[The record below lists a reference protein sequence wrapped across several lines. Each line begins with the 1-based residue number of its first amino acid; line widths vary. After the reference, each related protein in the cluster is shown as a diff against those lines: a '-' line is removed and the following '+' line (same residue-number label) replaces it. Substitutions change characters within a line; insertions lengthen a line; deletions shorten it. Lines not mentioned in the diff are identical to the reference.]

1 MPVLFL
7 LVRRFGGDMMNNET
21 VLRQKTGKN
30 GVLSKKV
37 KDHLV
42 AYSFIAPNFIG
53 FAVFTLVPMVFAFI
67 LAFVKWDGANPM
79 QFLGIDNFLRLMK
92 DPTFHKALW
101 NTIVYTI
108 GVVPFTMA
116 CALALAVLLNQHILA
131 RNFMRTVFFF
141 PYVASLV
148 AVAAVWNFIFSPT
161 MGPVNNIL
169 NWITGI
175 PIEQLP
181 RWAADKDWA
190 MFTVVL
196 FTVWKN
202 MGYYMVIY
210 LAGLQGVNPELYEAA
225 ELDGANR
232 WKRFVN
238 VTIPQ
243 LAPTTF
249 FVLMILIIN
258 SFKVYD
264 IFINL
269 FAGADN
275 QLNDATR
282 VLVYQIYNTAFRSLD
297 YGYSSAMAIVLF
309 LLVLGITV
317 IQFRF
322 EKKYGQ

>member
-1 MPVLFL
+1 MQ
-7 LVRRFGGDMMNNET
+7 RET
-21 VLRQKTGKN
+21 VLETGKPSKRL
-30 GVLSKKV
+30 LSKNV
-37 KDHLV
+37 REHLV

-53 FAVFTLVPMVFAFI
+53 FAVFTLVPMAFALF
-67 LAFVKWDGANPM
+67 LAFVEWDGSNPM
-79 QFLGIDNFLRLMK
+79 AFIGLDNFSRLLE
-92 DPTFHKALW
+92 DTVFHKALW
-101 NTIVYTI
+101 NTVVYTV
-108 GVVPFTMA
+108 GVVPLTMV
-116 CALALAVLLNQHILA
+116 CALALAILLNQKIFA

-161 MGPVNNIL
+161 MGPVNNL
-169 NWITGI
+169 LHAITGI
-175 PIEQLP
+175 PLEELP
-181 RWAADKDWA
+181 RWAADKNWA

-210 LAGLQGVNPELYEAA
+210 LAGLQGVNPELHEAA
-225 ELDGANR
+225 QLDGANA
-232 WKRFVN
+232 WQRFRN

-249 FVLMILIIN
+249 FVLMILVIN

-275 QLNDATR
+275 QLNDSTR
-282 VLVYQIYNTAFRSLD
+282 VLVYQIYNTAFRSLN
-297 YGYSSAMAIVLF
+297 YGYASAISIVLF
-309 LLVLGITV
+309 LLVLGIT
-317 IQFRF
+317 ILQFRG

>member
-1 MPVLFL
+1 MQ
-7 LVRRFGGDMMNNET
+7 NET
-21 VLRQKTGKN
+21 VIRNHTP
-30 GVLSKKV
+30 KKSSMTKKA

-53 FAVFTLVPMVFAFI
+53 FAVFTLVPMVFALI

-79 QFLGIDNFLRLMK
+79 EFIGMNNFVRLWK
-92 DPTFHKALW
+92 DPTFHKSLW
-101 NTIVYTI
+101 NTVIYTV
-108 GVVPFTMA
+108 GVVPLTMV
-116 CALALAVLLNQHILA
+116 CALGLAILLNQKIFG

-169 NWITGI
+169 HAITGI
-175 PIEQLP
+175 PIEELP

-225 ELDGANR
+225 ELDGANA
-232 WKRFVN
+232 WQRFRN

-249 FVLMILIIN
+249 FVLMILVIN

-275 QLNDATR
+275 QLNDSTR

-297 YGYSSAMAIVLF
+297 YGYASAMAIVLF
-309 LLVLGITV
+309 LLVLGITLV
-317 IQFRF
+317 QFQG

>member
-1 MPVLFL
+1 MQ
-7 LVRRFGGDMMNNET
+7 NET
-21 VLRQKTGKN
+21 ILGTKKAPGRR
-30 GVLSKKV
+30 LSKGV
-37 KDHLV
+37 RDHLV

-53 FAVFTLVPMVFAFI
+53 FAVFTLVPMFFALI

-79 QFLGIDNFLRLMK
+79 EFIGFDNFSRLIK
-92 DPTFHKALW
+92 DTTFHKALW

-108 GVVPFTMA
+108 GVVPFTMV
-116 CALALAVLLNQHILA
+116 CALALAILLNQQIIA

-169 NWITGI
+169 HLITGV
-175 PIEQLP
+175 PIEDLP
-181 RWAADKDWA
+181 RWAADRQWA
-190 MFTVVL
+190 MFTVIL

-210 LAGLQGVNPELYEAA
+210 LAGLQGINPELYEAA
-225 ELDGANR
+225 ELDGAGAWR
-232 WKRFVN
+232 RFRN
-238 VTIPQ
+238 VTVPQ

-249 FVLMILIIN
+249 FVLMILVIN

-275 QLNDATR
+275 QLNDSTR
-282 VLVYQIYNTAFRSLD
+282 VMVYQIYNTAFRSLD
-297 YGYSSAMAIVLF
+297 YGYASAMAIVLF
-309 LLVLGITV
+309 LLVLAITIV
-317 IQFRF
+317 QFRG

>member
-1 MPVLFL
+1 MQNEPVLGTK
-7 LVRRFGGDMMNNET
+7 V
-21 VLRQKTGKN
+21 VKKSA
-30 GVLSKKV
+30 LSKNI

-53 FAVFTLVPMVFAFI
+53 FAVFTLVPMVYAFV

-79 QFLGIDNFLRLMK
+79 EYVGLRNFSRLLQ
-92 DPTFHKALW
+92 DSTFHKAFW
-101 NTIVYTI
+101 NTIIYTI
-108 GVVPFTMA
+108 GVVPLTMV
-116 CALALAVLLNQHILA
+116 CALALAILLNQKLFG

-148 AVAAVWNFIFSPT
+148 AVAAVWNFVFSPT
-161 MGPVNNIL
+161 MGPVNNL
-169 NWITGI
+169 LHSITGI
-175 PIEQLP
+175 PIEDLP

-190 MFTVVL
+190 MFTVIL

-225 ELDGANR
+225 ELDGAGP

-275 QLNDATR
+275 QLNNSTR

-297 YGYSSAMAIVLF
+297 YGYASAMAIVLF
-309 LLVLGITV
+309 LLVLGITL
-317 IQFRF
+317 IQFQG

>member
-1 MPVLFL
+1 MQ
-7 LVRRFGGDMMNNET
+7 NEIRIGT
-21 VLRQKTGKN
+21 EQVHKAGKYRTLR
-30 GVLSKKV
+30 
-37 KDHLV
+37 DHLI

-53 FAVFTLVPMVFAFI
+53 FALFTLVPMIFAFV

-79 QFLGIDNFLRLMK
+79 EFTGLHNFIRLAQ
-92 DPTFHKALW
+92 DTTFHKALW
-101 NTIVYTI
+101 NTVVYTI
-108 GVVPFTMA
+108 GVVPLTMA
-116 CALALAVLLNQHILA
+116 CALGLAILLNQKVFG
-131 RNFMRTVFFF
+131 RNTMRTIFFF

-161 MGPVNNIL
+161 MGPVNHIL
-169 NWITGI
+169 HAITGV
-175 PIEQLP
+175 PLEELP

-225 ELDGANR
+225 ELDGANA
-232 WKRFVN
+232 WKRFRN

-249 FVLMILIIN
+249 FVLMILVIN

-297 YGYSSAMAIVLF
+297 YGYASAMAIVLF
-309 LLVLGITV
+309 LLVLGVTIV
-317 IQFRF
+317 QFRG

>member
-1 MPVLFL
+1 MQ
-7 LVRRFGGDMMNNET
+7 NET
-21 VLRQKTGKN
+21 MLNSKMEKKRGW
-30 GVLSKKV
+30 SKKTRE
-37 KDHLV
+37 HLI

-53 FAVFTLVPMVFAFI
+53 FALFTLVPMVFALI

-79 QFLGIDNFLRLMK
+79 QYIGVDNFVRLWK
-92 DPTFHKALW
+92 DPTFHKSLW
-101 NTIVYTI
+101 NTVIYTA
-108 GVVPFTMA
+108 GVVPLTMA
-116 CALALAVLLNQHILA
+116 CALGLAILLNQKLLA

-169 NWITGI
+169 HWLTGV
-175 PIEQLP
+175 PIEDLP

-225 ELDGANR
+225 ELDGANA
-232 WKRFVN
+232 WQRFRS

-297 YGYSSAMAIVLF
+297 YGYASAMAIVLF
-309 LLVLGITV
+309 LLVLGITLV
-317 IQFRF
+317 QFRG

>member
-1 MPVLFL
+1 MQ
-7 LVRRFGGDMMNNET
+7 NET
-21 VLRQKTGKN
+21 VLRTGKPPKRMM
-30 GVLSKKV
+30 SKSV
-37 KDHLV
+37 REHLV

-53 FAVFTLVPMVFAFI
+53 FAIFTLVPMAFALV
-67 LAFVKWDGANPM
+67 LAFVEWDGSNPM
-79 QFLGIDNFLRLMK
+79 AFIGADNFVRLFE
-92 DPTFHKALW
+92 DTVFHKALW
-101 NTIVYTI
+101 NTIVYTV
-108 GVVPFTMA
+108 GVVPLTMV
-116 CALALAVLLNQHILA
+116 CALALAILLNQKIFG

-161 MGPVNNIL
+161 LGPVNNL
-169 NWITGI
+169 LHAITGI
-175 PIEQLP
+175 PLEQLP
-181 RWAADKDWA
+181 RWAADKNWA
-190 MFTVVL
+190 MVTVVL

-210 LAGLQGVNPELYEAA
+210 LAGLQGVNPELHEAA
-225 ELDGANR
+225 QLDGANA
-232 WKRFVN
+232 WQRFRN

-243 LAPTTF
+243 IAPTTF

-275 QLNDATR
+275 QLNDSTR

-297 YGYSSAMAIVLF
+297 YGYASAISIVLF
-309 LLVLGITV
+309 LLVLGIT
-317 IQFRF
+317 ILQFRG
-322 EKKYGQ
+322 EKKYG

>member
-1 MPVLFL
+1 MRNERTAETRKLNKDMLPKS
-7 LVRRFGGDMMNNET
+7 VRE
-21 VLRQKTGKN
+21 
-30 GVLSKKV
+30 
-37 KDHLV
+37 HLV

-53 FAVFTLVPMVFAFI
+53 FAIFTLVPMAFAFV

-79 QFLGIDNFLRLMK
+79 NYIGLDNFLRLVK
-92 DPTFHKALW
+92 DTTFHKALW
-101 NTIVYTI
+101 NTVVYTV
-108 GVVPFTMA
+108 GVVPVTMA
-116 CALALAVLLNQHILA
+116 CALALAILLNQKLLA

-161 MGPVNNIL
+161 MGPLNNIL
-169 NWITGI
+169 HAITGV
-175 PIEQLP
+175 PIEDLP

-210 LAGLQGVNPELYEAA
+210 LAGLQGINPELYEAA
-225 ELDGANR
+225 ELDGANA
-232 WKRFVN
+232 WGRFRN
-238 VTIPQ
+238 VTVPQ

-249 FVLMILIIN
+249 FVLMILVIN

-282 VLVYQIYNTAFRSLD
+282 VMVYQIYNTAFRSLD
-297 YGYSSAMAIVLF
+297 YGYASAMAIVLF
-309 LLVLGITV
+309 LLVLGIT
-317 IQFRF
+317 ILQFKG
-322 EKKYGQ
+322 EQKYGQ

>member
-1 MPVLFL
+1 MQ
-7 LVRRFGGDMMNNET
+7 NET
-21 VLRQKTGKN
+21 VIRNHTPKKSGLTKKTRE
-30 GVLSKKV
+30 
-37 KDHLV
+37 HLV

-53 FAVFTLVPMVFAFI
+53 FAVFTLVPMVFALI

-79 QFLGIDNFLRLMK
+79 EYVGLNNFLRLWK
-92 DPTFHKALW
+92 DPTFHKSLW
-101 NTIVYTI
+101 NTAIYTV
-108 GVVPFTMA
+108 GVVPLTMA
-116 CALALAVLLNQHILA
+116 CALGLAILLNQKIFG

-169 NWITGI
+169 HALTGV
-175 PIEQLP
+175 PIEELP

-225 ELDGANR
+225 ELDGANA
-232 WKRFVN
+232 WQRFRN

-249 FVLMILIIN
+249 FVLMILVIN

-275 QLNDATR
+275 QLNDSTR

-297 YGYSSAMAIVLF
+297 YGYASAMAIVLF
-309 LLVLGITV
+309 LLVLGITLV
-317 IQFRF
+317 QFQG

>member
-1 MPVLFL
+1 MQ
-7 LVRRFGGDMMNNET
+7 NET
-21 VLRQKTGKN
+21 VIRNNTGTKS
-30 GVLSKKV
+30 GLTKRL

-53 FAVFTLVPMVFAFI
+53 FAVFTLVPMVFALI

-79 QFLGIDNFLRLMK
+79 EYVGMSNFIRLWK
-92 DPTFHKALW
+92 DPTFLRALW
-101 NTIVYTI
+101 NTIIYTV
-108 GVVPFTMA
+108 GVVPLTMV
-116 CALALAVLLNQHILA
+116 CALGLAILLNQKIFG

-169 NWITGI
+169 HALTGI
-175 PIEQLP
+175 PIEELP

-225 ELDGANR
+225 ELDGANA
-232 WKRFVN
+232 WQRFRN

-275 QLNDATR
+275 QLNDSTR

-297 YGYSSAMAIVLF
+297 YGYASAMAIVLF
-309 LLVLGITV
+309 LLVLGITLV
-317 IQFRF
+317 QFQG

>member
-1 MPVLFL
+1 MSKS
-7 LVRRFGGDMMNNET
+7 VRE
-21 VLRQKTGKN
+21 
-30 GVLSKKV
+30 
-37 KDHLV
+37 HLV

-53 FAVFTLVPMVFAFI
+53 FAIFTLVPMAFALV
-67 LAFVKWDGANPM
+67 LAFVEWDGSNPM
-79 QFLGIDNFLRLMK
+79 AFIGADNFVRLFE
-92 DPTFHKALW
+92 DTVFHKALW
-101 NTIVYTI
+101 NTILYTV
-108 GVVPFTMA
+108 GVVPLTMV
-116 CALALAVLLNQHILA
+116 CALALAILLNQKIFG

-161 MGPVNNIL
+161 LGPVNNL
-169 NWITGI
+169 LHAITGI
-175 PIEQLP
+175 PLEQLP
-181 RWAADKDWA
+181 RWAADKNWA
-190 MFTVVL
+190 MVTVVL

-210 LAGLQGVNPELYEAA
+210 LAGLQGVNPELHEAA
-225 ELDGANR
+225 QLDGANA
-232 WKRFVN
+232 WQRFRN

-243 LAPTTF
+243 IAPTTF

-275 QLNDATR
+275 QLNDSTR

-297 YGYSSAMAIVLF
+297 YGYASAISIVLF
-309 LLVLGITV
+309 LLVLGIT
-317 IQFRF
+317 ILQFRG
-322 EKKYGQ
+322 EKKYG

>member
-1 MPVLFL
+1 MQK
-7 LVRRFGGDMMNNET
+7 ET
-21 VLRQKTGKN
+21 TLKTGK
-30 GVLSKKV
+30 GSKSLMKRTI

-53 FAVFTLVPMVFAFI
+53 FAIFTLVPMVFAII
-67 LAFVKWDGANPM
+67 LAFVKWDGSNPM
-79 QFLGIDNFLRLMK
+79 NYVGLDNFIRLIK
-92 DPTFHKALW
+92 DVTFHKALW
-101 NTIVYTI
+101 NTVVYTI
-108 GVVPFTMA
+108 GVVPLTMV
-116 CALALAVLLNQHILA
+116 CALALAVLLNQKLFG
-131 RNFMRTVFFF
+131 RNFLRTAFFF

-161 MGPVNNIL
+161 MGPINNIL
-169 NWITGI
+169 HSITGV
-175 PIEQLP
+175 PIEELP
-181 RWAADKDWA
+181 RWAADKNWA

-225 ELDGANR
+225 ELDGANG

-275 QLNDATR
+275 QLNDSTR

-297 YGYSSAMAIVLF
+297 YGYANAMAIVLF
-309 LLVLGITV
+309 LIVMGITI
-317 IQFRF
+317 IQFRG

>member
-1 MPVLFL
+1 MQNEPVL
-7 LVRRFGGDMMNNET
+7 GNEA
-21 VLRQKTGKN
+21 VKRSAM
-30 GVLSKKV
+30 SKSV

-53 FAVFTLVPMVFAFI
+53 FSVFTLVPMIYAFV

-79 QFLGIDNFLRLMK
+79 EYVGLRNFARLLQ
-92 DPTFHKALW
+92 DSTFHKAFW
-101 NTIVYTI
+101 NTILYTV
-108 GVVPFTMA
+108 GVVPVTMI
-116 CALALAVLLNQHILA
+116 CALGLAILLNQKLLG
-131 RNFMRTVFFF
+131 RNLMRTVFFF

-148 AVAAVWNFIFSPT
+148 AVAAVWNFVFSPT
-161 MGPVNNIL
+161 MGPINNIL
-169 NWITGI
+169 HTITGV
-175 PIEQLP
+175 PIEDLP

-225 ELDGANR
+225 ELDGAGP

-264 IFINL
+264 VFINL

-275 QLNDATR
+275 QLNDSTR

-297 YGYSSAMAIVLF
+297 YGYASAMAIVLF
-309 LLVLGITV
+309 LLVLGITL
-317 IQFRF
+317 IQFQG

>member
-1 MPVLFL
+1 MQ
-7 LVRRFGGDMMNNET
+7 NET
-21 VLRQKTGKN
+21 VINHKTI
-30 GVLSKKV
+30 KKSGRTKRV

-53 FAVFTLVPMVFAFI
+53 FAIFTLVPMAFACI

-79 QFLGIDNFLRLMK
+79 EFIGMNNFVRLWK
-92 DPTFHKALW
+92 DPTFHKSLW
-101 NTIVYTI
+101 NTVIYTV
-108 GVVPFTMA
+108 GVVPLTMV
-116 CALALAVLLNQHILA
+116 CALGLAILLNQKMFG

-169 NWITGI
+169 HLITGI
-175 PIEQLP
+175 PMEELP

-225 ELDGANR
+225 ELDGANA
-232 WKRFVN
+232 WQRFRN

-275 QLNDATR
+275 QLNDSTR

-297 YGYSSAMAIVLF
+297 YGYASAMAIVLF
-309 LLVLGITV
+309 LLVLGITLV
-317 IQFRF
+317 QFQG

>member
-1 MPVLFL
+1 MHS
-7 LVRRFGGDMMNNET
+7 ET
-21 VLRQKTGKN
+21 RLETAKP
-30 GVLSKKV
+30 KKV
-37 KDHLV
+37 LWSKGVREHLV

-53 FAVFTLVPMVFAFI
+53 FAVFTLLPMLFAFV

-79 QFLGIDNFLRLMK
+79 TYIGLDHFSRLLH
-92 DPTFHKALW
+92 DTTFHKAFW

-108 GVVPFTMA
+108 GVVPITMA
-116 CALALAVLLNQHILA
+116 CALALAILLNQKLLA

-161 MGPVNNIL
+161 LGPLNNIL
-169 NWITGI
+169 HALTGI
-175 PIEQLP
+175 PIEDLP

-210 LAGLQGVNPELYEAA
+210 LAGLQGINPELYEAA
-225 ELDGANR
+225 QLDGANGWR
-232 WKRFVN
+232 RFRN
-238 VTIPQ
+238 VTVPQ

-249 FVLMILIIN
+249 FVLMILVIN

-275 QLNDATR
+275 QLNDSTR
-282 VLVYQIYNTAFRSLD
+282 VMVYQIYNTAFRSLD
-297 YGYSSAMAIVLF
+297 YGYASAMAIVLF
-309 LLVLGITV
+309 LLVLGITIV
-317 IQFRF
+317 QFKG

>member
-1 MPVLFL
+1 MQ
-7 LVRRFGGDMMNNET
+7 NET
-21 VLRQKTGKN
+21 VIRNNTA
-30 GVLSKKV
+30 KKSGLN
-37 KDHLV
+37 KKAKEHLV

-53 FAVFTLVPMVFAFI
+53 FAVFTLVPMVFALV

-79 QFLGIDNFLRLMK
+79 EYVGMNNFIRLWK
-92 DPTFHKALW
+92 DPTFHKSLW
-101 NTIVYTI
+101 NTVIYTV
-108 GVVPFTMA
+108 GVVPLTMA
-116 CALALAVLLNQHILA
+116 CALGLAILLNQKIFG
-131 RNFMRTVFFF
+131 RNLMRTVFFF

-169 NWITGI
+169 HALTGV

-225 ELDGANR
+225 ELDGANA
-232 WKRFVN
+232 WQRFRN

-249 FVLMILIIN
+249 FVLMILVIN

-275 QLNDATR
+275 QLNDSTR

-297 YGYSSAMAIVLF
+297 YGYASAMAIVLF
-309 LLVLGITV
+309 LLVLGITLV
-317 IQFRF
+317 QFQG